1 MKKVDWMIA
10 ENHRILDEMHHR
22 TKVENEAFMLV
33 AKGKL
38 VEAKELVET
47 LDDSLLAIREW
58 PGEKE
63 N

>member
-33 AKGKL
+33 AK
-38 VEAKELVET
+38 KEIGRSERTCGNTGRFFV
-47 LDDSLLAIREW
+47 
-58 PGEKE
+58 
-63 N
+63 

>member
-10 ENHRILDEMHHR
+10 ENHRILDEMYHR